1 MCLNTIGQTRAKIDK
16 IDPFVHLATGASLA
30 TSLGYY
36 VHPAVPI
43 AMEVSS
49 YAQPAADVATN
60 LANKYWLYGARQQE
74 YKNILIDYSQKVGDS
89 DLVVVEKFT
98 ADW

>member
-1 MCLNTIGQTRAKIDK
+1 MCLNTVGQARAKIAQV
-16 IDPFVHLATGASLA
+16 DPFVHLATGASLG

-49 YAQPAADVATN
+49 YAQPVADIAT
-60 LANKYWLYGARQQE
+60 
-74 YKNILIDYSQKVGDS
+74 
-89 DLVVVEKFT
+89 KFT
-98 ADW
+98 NEH